1 MERQSELTNQI
12 MQDTELYSSFLN
24 IATTFISINNNC
36 FSSSLGPILPHLLS
50 RIIEL
55 SPPPLEHI
63 HLLEHE
69 SEIGKTKERNEKSFE
84 NEQSCLEKRP
94 FVESLSMEFNINK
107 KDCENIY
114 DYFMMDEN
122 KTKSFLKTYTPEVVA
137 NSTPLLEEESS
148 SSSSAQH
155 LLSHLHLK
163 TCDFKPPSFLSSNQ
177 VYKDCELISISHTAN
192 DIEDKNASLSENNIG
207 TLKAGSVVAISQDEG
222 PSNSSLLKIGICM
235 GGSKSKKY
243 VVSFFDKLYGL
254 NTFETCDIDAL
265 KIVKYYNTENSLL
278 LGVLHRLE
286 RLLYFSNI
294 REIVLKL
301 VNTGYISSVDN
312 PTQLM

>member
-1 MERQSELTNQI
+1 
-12 MQDTELYSSFLN
+12 LN

-36 FSSSLGPILPHLLS
+36 FSSSLGPILPHLFS

-55 SPPPLEHI
+55 SPPPLEHKY
-63 HLLEHE
+63 LLENE
-69 SEIGKTKERNEKSFE
+69 SEIGKTNVNKEKSLE
-84 NEQSCLEKRP
+84 NEQKSCLEKRP
-94 FVESLSMEFNINK
+94 FVESLSMEFNMNK
-107 KDCENIY
+107 NDCENIY

-122 KTKSFLKTYTPEVVA
+122 KTKNFLKTYSTEIADSTSLPE
-137 NSTPLLEEESS
+137 EEESS
-148 SSSSAQH
+148 STSAQH
-155 LLSHLHLK
+155 LLPHLHLK
-163 TCDFKPPSFLSSNQ
+163 TCDFKPPSYLSSNQ
-177 VYKDCELISISHTAN
+177 VYQDCELISISHTPN
-192 DIEDKNASLSENNIG
+192 DIDDKNASLSENNLS
-207 TLKAGSVVAISQDEG
+207 TLKKGSLVAISQDEG
-222 PSNSSLLKIGICM
+222 PSKSSLLKIGICTEV
-235 GGSKSKKY
+235 SSNSKKC

-254 NTFETCDIDAL
+254 NTFETCISDDL